1 MPKSIAVVSIKGG
14 VGKTCLTASLGVGLA
29 KKGYE
34 VGFLDADIT
43 SSSLHL
49 LFDIKE
55 EQDYIGEQFIP
66 AKVERDG
73 ETYQM
78 TSVAFPLGERG
89 IQWKG
94 KDAGDAVEQ
103 FFELSVFDS
112 NFLLVDSPPTFKN
125 STSVILKKVDYALIV
140 TAPGVLTKTDVE
152 RTIDTL
158 RLYKT
163 PVLGAIENYAYIKC
177 PKCGE
182 EYDMFAENTDL
193 EEVEVLDRVPFIP
206 KTEIVD
212 INVERILEAMEEPKV
227 LKEEEPSIK
236 TKLLKKFLKSRVGEQ
251 SEG

>member
-1 MPKSIAVVSIKGG
+1 MESIVIISQKGG
-14 VGKTCLTASLGVGLA
+14 TGKTTLTASLGVGLA
-29 KKGYE
+29 SKGYE

-49 LFDIKE
+49 LFHIRE
-55 EQDYIGEQFIP
+55 EQDYMEERFIP
-66 AKVERDG
+66 AKVERNG

-94 KDAGDAVEQ
+94 KDTGDAVKQ
-103 FFELSVFDS
+103 LYELSDFNCD
-112 NFLLVDSPPTFKN
+112 FLLVDCPPTFREG
-125 STSVILKKVDYALIV
+125 TSVILKNVDYALMV
-140 TAPGVLTKTDVE
+140 TAPGVLTHTDVE

-193 EEVEVLDRVPFIP
+193 EEIEILDRVPFIP
-206 KTEIVD
+206 KSEIVD
-212 INVERILEAMEEPKV
+212 INVEKVLEAMEEPK
-227 LKEEEPSIK
+227 
-236 TKLLKKFLKSRVGEQ
+236 TLKKKEPPLKSKLIKQMLKKMGDKNDP
-251 SEG
+251 S

>member
-1 MPKSIAVVSIKGG
+1 MQILP
-14 VGKTCLTASLGVGLA
+14 LQP
-29 KKGYE
+29 
-34 VGFLDADIT
+34 F
-43 SSSLHL
+43 HL
-49 LFDIKE
+49 LFHIRE
-55 EQDYIGEQFIP
+55 EQDYMEEQFIP
-66 AKVERDG
+66 AKVERNG

-94 KDAGDAVEQ
+94 KDTKEAVKQ
-103 FFELSVFDS
+103 LYDLSDFECD
-112 NFLLVDSPPTFKN
+112 FLLVDCPPTFREEIG
-125 STSVILKKVDYALIV
+125 SIYKKVDYALMV
-140 TAPGVLTKTDVE
+140 TAPGILTKTDVE

-193 EEVEVLDRVPFIP
+193 EEVEILDRIPFIP
-206 KTEIVD
+206 KTEIV
-212 INVERILEAMEEPKV
+212 NVDVEKVLEAMEDPKV

-251 SEG
+251 